1 MKKKLIIKF
10 PHKHPLFKKKETN
23 KGVYY
28 ENSIYYFWFEF
39 LKRNKKFIEICKSK
53 GSLNRY
59 VYEDFGDI
67 RQKSFKQWW
76 NEKYKGTIRGIYLFA
91 YQNPFTDI
99 EEIGSIN
106 EINSINLKEFTIL
119 AIPKNIEK
127 NYALKKVRGL
137 INKDNKRFINKA
149 RYEFKSKTFKVK
161 SLRNYL
167 EFLRLKDKAYKNWQA
182 VASIKNEKFEKIDY
196 RDKTYFN
203 QIANKWSRA
212 IKKINDNFLIKS

>member
-1 MKKKLIIKF
+1 MKRKLIIKF

-39 LKRNKKFIEICKSK
+39 LKRNKKIIEICKRK

-59 VYEDFGDI
+59 IYEDFGDI

-137 INKDNKRFINKA
+137 INKDNKRFVNKA

-182 VASIKNEKFEKIDY
+182 VALIFNKKIENMETDY
-196 RDKTYFN
+196 KISYN

-212 IKKINDNFLIKS
+212 IKKINDNFLMKY

>member
-1 MKKKLIIKF
+1 
-10 PHKHPLFKKKETN
+10 
-23 KGVYY
+23 
-28 ENSIYYFWFEF
+28 
-39 LKRNKKFIEICKSK
+39 
-53 GSLNRY
+53 
-59 VYEDFGDI
+59 
-67 RQKSFKQWW
+67 
-76 NEKYKGTIRGIYLFA
+76 LFA

-99 EEIGSIN
+99 EEISSIN

-137 INKDNKRFINKA
+137 INKDNKRFVNKA

-167 EFLRLKDKAYKNWQA
+167 EFLRLKDKSYKNWQA